1 MNNLP
6 RWAAATI
13 ALTLSSAA
21 LATEP
26 DSAGPRWFCW
36 YASETLTVACQMH
49 RSPQSGNDER
59 AAEVARTTDGRL
71 PALVQV
77 IWGRA
82 EELAAERVSIPLR
95 NVPYD
100 MKVVGELA
108 SSVMCG
114 RRNDC
119 TVLFDANRDQQATVR
134 AAALLAGAGEAEVM
148 AEVNR
153 QETAILLAAA
163 TVSSEYTDNT
173 PRRRRNRR

>member
-6 RWAAATI
+6 SWAAATI

-26 DSAGPRWFCW
+26 NTAGPRWFCW
-36 YASETLTVACQMH
+36 YASEDLTVACQMH
-49 RSPQSGNDER
+49 QSPQAGNDER

-71 PALVQV
+71 PGLVQV
-77 IWGRA
+77 IWGQA
-82 EELAAERVSIPLR
+82 ERLASERVSIPLR

-100 MKVVGELA
+100 MTVVAELA
-108 SSVMCG
+108 NSVMCG
-114 RRNDC
+114 RRDDC
-119 TVLFDANRDQQATVR
+119 TVLFDANRDQQAAAR

-163 TVSSEYTDNT
+163 TVTSEYTDNT
-173 PRRRRNRR
+173 QRRRRNRR